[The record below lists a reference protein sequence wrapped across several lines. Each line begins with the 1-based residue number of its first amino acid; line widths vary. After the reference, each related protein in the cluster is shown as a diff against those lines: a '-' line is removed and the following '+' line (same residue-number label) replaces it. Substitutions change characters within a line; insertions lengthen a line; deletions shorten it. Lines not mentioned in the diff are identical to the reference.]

1 MIVVFKEFTLYCA
14 HSVLAFGVN
23 HKCARKHGH
32 TYKIKVGVYGNV
44 DAKTNI
50 VIPFDEIEKAWNKVG
65 KPLDHTDLDDKFPT
79 PTTECLAMY
88 LQGQLNMELR
98 RPVSVEVR
106 ETESSGVYI
115 PASFDK

>member
-1 MIVVFKEFTLYCA
+1 MIVVFKEFVLYCA
-14 HSVLAFGVN
+14 HSLNIFGDE

-32 TYKIKVGVYGNV
+32 SYKIKIGVYGNTNPT
-44 DAKTNI
+44 TNI
-50 VIPFDEIEKAWNKVG
+50 VIPFDEIESAWLKIG

-88 LQGQLNMELR
+88 LQGQLNVELR